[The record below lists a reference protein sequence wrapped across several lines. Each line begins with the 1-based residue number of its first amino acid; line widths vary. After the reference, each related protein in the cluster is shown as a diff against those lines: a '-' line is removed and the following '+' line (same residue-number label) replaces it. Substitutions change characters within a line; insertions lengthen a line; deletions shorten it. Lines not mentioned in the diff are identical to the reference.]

1 MILLT
6 AHSLTPRGRF
16 EVETCGLTLE
26 ERNSQIQ
33 FTLPVGE
40 AELTTGDWIRD
51 DTDPGAGI
59 VYRIRTVET
68 NYQTRT
74 VSCTAEHIIQTLRD
88 TAIFGEV
95 TPEDMGGTETSVSA
109 LNAIK
114 NAINRQ
120 SDWVLNEQG
129 FGYGSV
135 SAGYSFNGDSVYEA
149 IETVCSTLEDC
160 WWSYDVSV
168 YPFVLTIAHKGT
180 TATCEMRGGR
190 NISSIRRTVDRSRMY
205 TRIYPIGKENL
216 HITGNYLSKNTN
228 IYGVICKVETDQ
240 SIESEDHLRM
250 WAQGRLNRHC
260 EPSVNISINGLE
272 LSQETGEPLDHL
284 TVGTV
289 CRVPLP
295 EFGTTLNETITKL
308 QWRDKIKEP
317 ENVSVTLANEM
328 EDVASII
335 RQEQSSGSG
344 TTGKAGRAG
353 AKKAGE
359 DHAWFV
365 DTDDHVSMVAEAIA
379 GTDGQGKPN
388 WSRVSTLTV
397 DGNGIDSRVTTTEGD
412 MVTAQSRIKQSET
425 AINMTVGTYN
435 NFTLVKK
442 AKKSDFPAT
451 GAANTLYLDQS
462 SGKYYVWIAGKYA
475 DADVTTD
482 DQGNPVSA
490 SYVKAGEIAIAIND
504 SGDAEAHIDAKKIIL
519 GKSTLTSGD
528 LDTWAYGAET
538 GSGVFAQ
545 YMTVE
550 TLTAQSV
557 TTKKLD
563 ASFAITGQ
571 LSVDGQ
577 ADFAQGV
584 IVGDEDGLGYI
595 NVVGPVYATDFIV
608 NGDDDYAGTLNV
620 VDAEV
625 DSTTGE
631 LKIWKVGDSANE
643 PSITFSKA
651 TTLSD
656 GWSGGGHV
664 LTITASPQNETF
676 KVAFDARA
684 QTANKYMEVAIA
696 EVTVDSAN
704 YLSIPINVNSI
715 VYGSGQDD
723 DTITTRYTKQWIKDV
738 SGLLEQRTGVSGQG
752 AKITANGTYTP
763 TMTNDEKYIGIGR
776 AVVDVHPSL
785 SGSWT
790 GSVLTVTANPSAS
803 SGHGFDLGFATYGTH
818 KHDLEVTIGGVGT
831 KDATVANSVSVPI
844 KVQKLNGSGSQP
856 TEIYTKNIT
865 CSVASLLEAK
875 TGSSK
880 ITSNG
885 TYSPSDGKLGFSS
898 VVVEVDSGAERGSR
912 INGYT
917 QDSGTTSNVLTAYDT
932 VYKLQSQYKNAS
944 GGWSN
949 GETYLVKTPASSG
962 PSRNAKI
969 PTSNVARITDASGIS
984 STQIQL
990 DIRGEQWYKIT
1001 PQYIGPAGSYVDA
1014 GDDGALYFKTPT
1026 VTLVHANN
1034 PPSTWTNGGT
1044 LQAGKKVYIQYQ
1056 HADGQTKNHPTYWTV
1071 PDTAAGIT
1079 PEAHTNSMGI
1089 TQAVARKDPWGNRE
1103 YYGKMYFYDA
1113 QNNRYVPSDN
1123 DHYWYYSSVNLSGS
1137 STLWY

>member
-16 EVETCGLTLE
+16 EPETCGLTLE

-74 VSCTAEHIIQTLRD
+74 VSCTAEHIIKVLGD

-95 TPEDMGGTETSVSA
+95 KPSDMGGTETSVSA

-135 SAGYSFNGDSVYEA
+135 SAGYSFNGDSIYEA
-149 IETVCSTLEDC
+149 IETVCTTLEDC
-160 WWSYDVSV
+160 WWSYDLSV
-168 YPFVLTIAHKGT
+168 YPFVLTIAHKAT
-180 TATCEMRGGR
+180 AATCEMRGGR

-216 HITGNYLSKNTN
+216 HITGDCLSKNTN

-284 TVGTV
+284 TLGTV

-344 TTGKAGRAG
+344 LTGRGGRAG

-365 DTDDHVSMVAEAIA
+365 DTDDHVAMVAEAIA
-379 GTDGQGKPN
+379 GKDGQGKPN

-412 MVTAQSRIKQSET
+412 MVTAQSRIKQSEK
-425 AINMTVGTYN
+425 AISMTVGTYT

-442 AKKSDFPAT
+442 AKKSDFPST

-519 GKSTLTSGD
+519 GKSQLTSGD
-528 LDTWAYGAET
+528 LDTWAYGAENGT
-538 GSGVFAQ
+538 GVFAQ

-563 ASFAITGQ
+563 ASFSITGQ

-584 IVGDEDGLGYI
+584 IVGDEDGLGYVE
-595 NVVGPVYATDFIV
+595 VVGPVYATDFIV
-608 NGDDDYAGTLNV
+608 NGDNDYVGTLNV

-625 DSTTGE
+625 KNGV
-631 LKIWKVGDSANE
+631 LRIWKVGDADNA
-643 PSITFSKA
+643 PSITFSRA
-651 TTLSD
+651 TSLTPA
-656 GWSGGGHV
+656 WSGGATAGATAT
-664 LTITASPQNETF
+664 LTLTGSPDTSL
-676 KVAFDARA
+676 
-684 QTANKYMEVAIA
+684 TYEVVI
-696 EVTVDSAN
+696 
-704 YLSIPINVNSI
+704 
-715 VYGSGQDD
+715 GSGAYSA
-723 DTITTRYTKQWIKDV
+723 TKTT
-738 SGLLEQRTGVSGQG
+738 
-752 AKITANGTYTP
+752 
-763 TMTNDEKYIGIGR
+763 
-776 AVVDVHPSL
+776 
-785 SGSWT
+785 
-790 GSVLTVTANPSAS
+790 
-803 SGHGFDLGFATYGTH
+803 
-818 KHDLEVTIGGVGT
+818 LEVTSGGVASIDT
-831 KDATVANSVSVPI
+831 SVAKSVSVPVKI
-844 KVQKLNGSGSQP
+844 NQLNGSGTQP
-856 TEIYTKNIT
+856 TQVYTKDVT
-865 CSVASLLEAK
+865 YSVASLLESK
-875 TGSSK
+875 TGSDK
-880 ITSNG
+880 VTANG
-885 TYSPSDGKLGFSS
+885 SVSLSPGKLGFSAVTVAVPMRVS
-898 VVVEVDSGAERGSR
+898 FDSSYTPEGASEPIKVVKGNENSQFEYLRIWQRVNDLTGSGASAHRTVETFAGSSQVD
-912 INGYT
+912 ISDITDYGTGYASGNANRASKISGYAIVP
-917 QDSGTTSNVLTAYDT
+917 SGTVTA
-932 VYKLQSQYKNAS
+932 
-944 GGWSN
+944 
-949 GETYLVKTPASSG
+949 
-962 PSRNAKI
+962 
-969 PTSNVARITDASGIS
+969 
-984 STQIQL
+984 
-990 DIRGEQWYKIT
+990 
-1001 PQYIGPAGSYVDA
+1001 
-1014 GDDGALYFKTPT
+1014 
-1026 VTLVHANN
+1026 
-1034 PPSTWTNGGT
+1034 T
-1044 LQAGKKVYIQYQ
+1044 LQAEKKYLFQTQYQ
-1056 HADGQTKNHPTYWTV
+1056 KADGTWGNGESYIFETPAGGSVTWPSAISQV
-1071 PDTAAGIT
+1071 TAATQSATFTANGTTKTYGMYVGDFPNAGGTIVNAVQLIT
-1079 PEAHTNSMGI
+1079 GNDVVAAIDINGLLVAQY
-1089 TQAVARKDPWGNRE
+1089 QAGENHIKDAGGE
-1103 YYGKMYFYDA
+1103 YPVSSNGDFTLN
-1113 QNNRYVPSDN
+1113 QYVTILHVGVSGSHSPSI
-1123 DHYWYYSSVNLSGS
+1123 SSGDIWTTDRTLSGWTRAD
-1137 STLWY
+1137 TLKSKYEQAKRDSEYVAFRVKCGGEEHVYYMEP